1 MTNVKN
7 SNPELEQIKQ
17 DLIHTANSEHV
28 IVFHLSIPADV
39 RELAGEAS
47 DISQEDMIALGEGL
61 EWIKKGL
68 YFATLYTA
76 RISAR
81 LLETWISDDIIFPDV
96 DIIIILPVGWSHS
109 PTANFVNQI
118 INKSNGVFVRKG
130 VITTKFVSRFEEPEA

>member
-7 SNPELEQIKQ
+7 PELKQIKQ
-17 DLIHTANSEHV
+17 DLILQANSEHV
-28 IVFHLSIPADV
+28 IVFHLSIPAGT
-39 RELAGEAS
+39 RELTREVS
-47 DISQEDMIALGEGL
+47 DISQEDMIALSEGL

-81 LLETWISDDIIFPDV
+81 LLETWLHTGSIYPDIDLV
-96 DIIIILPVGWSHS
+96 IILPVGWSHS

-130 VITTKFVSRFEEPEA
+130 IITTEFVSRFEEPWV

>member
-7 SNPELEQIKQ
+7 QNPELEKIKQ
-17 DLIHTANSEHV
+17 DLIHTANMFTV

-39 RELAGEAS
+39 RELTGEAS

-68 YFATLYTA
+68 YFANLYSA

-81 LLETWISDDIIFPDV
+81 LLETWTNDNTIFPDV
-96 DIIIILPVGWSHS
+96 DLVIILPVGWSHS
-109 PTANFVNQI
+109 PTANF
-118 INKSNGVFVRKG
+118 INEVINTHKSVFIRKG
-130 VITTKFVSRFEEPEA
+130 IITTEFVSRFKEPEV